1 MKSGKESRLGNE
13 KRKEVNK
20 MEKVLM
26 VRELFEKYLVE
37 NDVDVNSEH
46 FETLLDVTYNETMEY
61 FANYEEF
68 YNFYTANL

>member
-1 MKSGKESRLGNE
+1 
-13 KRKEVNK
+13 
-20 MEKVLM
+20 MEKILM

-68 YNFYTANL
+68 YSFYTANL